1 MAQADAGSRQK
12 QLTRAVVASA
22 VGTSIE
28 WYDFLGYGTLAALVF
43 PKLFFPHA
51 DPYVG
56 ALEAFSTFFVGF
68 LARPVGAALFGHY
81 GDRIG
86 RKATLIATLLLMG
99 LATFAIGL
107 LPTYAVLG
115 TSAAFI
121 LTGLRV
127 CQGLG
132 VGGEWGGSA
141 VLAMEWSSVKR
152 RGFIVS
158 WPQFG
163 GPCGLIL
170 STGVIAALLAIFPG
184 DAFLVWGWR
193 VFFLLSIVL
202 VGVGLYIRLRILETP
217 VFRELLST
225 QRIERQPLV
234 EVFRRSWKEICLS
247 ALLRLPEQAPFYIF
261 TTFILTYGVQT
272 LHFQRQF
279 LVNGILVAA
288 GLALFLVPFFGFL
301 SDRAGR
307 KLVML
312 LGMAAMGIFG
322 FVYIGLLNTG
332 MAALVFLAIA
342 VSLIPHDMQYG
353 PQGALIAESFTGRV
367 RFSGAAVGY
376 HLASVIAGGPA
387 PLIAAFLIATFH
399 NGYAIAIYILACSI
413 VGIAAT
419 LLIPDRSKLDH
430 TREYEEQEG
439 PAAPR
444 ARVQPTT

>member
-1 MAQADAGSRQK
+1 M
-12 QLTRAVVASA
+12 
-22 VGTSIE
+22 
-28 WYDFLGYGTLAALVF
+28 
-43 PKLFFPHA
+43 
-51 DPYVG
+51 
-56 ALEAFSTFFVGF
+56 
-68 LARPVGAALFGHY
+68 
-81 GDRIG
+81 
-86 RKATLIATLLLMG
+86 
-99 LATFAIGL
+99 
-107 LPTYAVLG
+107 
-115 TSAAFI
+115 
-121 LTGLRV
+121 
-127 CQGLG
+127 
-132 VGGEWGGSA
+132 
-141 VLAMEWSSVKR
+141 
-152 RGFIVS
+152 
-158 WPQFG
+158 
-163 GPCGLIL
+163 
-170 STGVIAALLAIFPG
+170 
-184 DAFLVWGWR
+184 
-193 VFFLLSIVL
+193 
-202 VGVGLYIRLRILETP
+202 YIRLRILETP

-288 GLALFLVPFFGFL
+288 GLSLFLVPFFGFL

-312 LGMAAMGIFG
+312 L
-322 FVYIGLLNTG
+322 G